1 MFNTNTIECHS
12 CGYSISECPKCSVSL
27 SAGFL
32 KSFKNTDEYQT
43 LREQIR
49 QSYEDEARVKIKNL
63 ENIAEER
70 KARVLELEK
79 QELES
84 LRIKREQEEKERT
97 WNLTLQREI
106 EKAKDVA
113 IRETEEKVQF
123 ESNLKVAEMKNKLSS
138 MEKQIDDLKRKSQQ
152 GSQQTQGE
160 VLEET
165 IQEILTAEFGRTD
178 IIEPVPKGV
187 KGADILQ
194 RVHSNSGQMAGTIIW
209 EMKRTMHWKDD
220 YISKIKQ
227 DQREAGANIAVI
239 VTQTM
244 PKGVLRSR
252 YIDGVWVVDFQNYL
266 SLAVAFRQNI
276 LSYHQALTSA
286 TNRGDT
292 MAVLYDYITG
302 KEFVSSVEA
311 TLTILLEAQD
321 TFEKEKRA
329 ITKLWSVRELQLKK
343 AQGHMIALFGGCR
356 GIVGDA
362 LPTINILELPN
373 LLIE

>member
-1 MFNTNTIECHS
+1 MFSTNSIECHS
-12 CGYSISECPKCSVSL
+12 CGHTISTCPKCNVSL
-27 SAGFL
+27 SEGFL
-32 KSFKNTDEYQT
+32 KSFKNTEEYELLQ
-43 LREQIR
+43 EQIR
-49 QSYEDEARVKIKNL
+49 HVCEDKARVKIKNL
-63 ENIAEER
+63 ENIVEER
-70 KARVLELEK
+70 TVRMLGLEK

-84 LRIKREQEEKERT
+84 LKQKREQEEKERT

-106 EKAKDVA
+106 EKAKDITA
-113 IRETEEKVQF
+113 KETEEKVQF
-123 ESNLKVAEMKNKLSS
+123 ESNLKVAELKNKLSS

-165 IQEILTAEFGRTD
+165 IQEILTAEFGKTD

-187 KGADILQ
+187 RGADILQ

-227 DQREAGANIAVI
+227 DQREAGASIAVI

-292 MAVLYDYITG
+292 MAVLYDYVTG
-302 KEFVSSVEA
+302 KDFVSNVEA
-311 TLTILLEAQD
+311 TLIILLESQA

-362 LPTINILELPN
+362 LPTINVLELPD
-373 LLIE
+373 LLLE